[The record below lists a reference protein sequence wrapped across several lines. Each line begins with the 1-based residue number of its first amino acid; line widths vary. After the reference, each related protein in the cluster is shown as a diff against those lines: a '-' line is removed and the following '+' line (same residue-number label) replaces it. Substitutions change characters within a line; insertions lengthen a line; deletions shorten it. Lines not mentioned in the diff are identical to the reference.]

1 MEVLTLKVRAL
12 SASFRRPMDHN
23 YHRTFP
29 LPPPTT
35 IYGLIGAALGLSD
48 REMWD
53 KNSILAEINISVLS
67 SNKAGFAKDMWSI
80 KKIKNNRIAETSPY
94 FRELLFYPE
103 FLLIFGGKEEILSK
117 LEYGFENPE
126 YALSLGRED
135 ELIRIEKMKREKI
148 EGGKPVFFGTVL
160 PLDLRKAKYKPVL
173 EEGITMDPPVMDS
186 IPLDFKVDKKGARAP
201 GEKRVYS
208 FIPYNLKIIVE
219 EGLGNINSLDG
230 RNFVWLN
237 S

>member
-12 SASFRRPMDHN
+12 SSSFRRPLDHN

-53 KNSILAEINISVLS
+53 KDSILGEINISVLS

-80 KKIKNNRIAETSPY
+80 KKIKNHKIADTSPY

-103 FLLIFGGKEEILSK
+103 FVLIFGGKEEILSK
-117 LEYGFENPE
+117 LESAFENPE

-135 ELIRIEKMKREKI
+135 ELIRIEEMKRVET
-148 EGGKPVFFGTVL
+148 EAGEPMFFGTIL
-160 PLDLRKAKYKPVL
+160 PLNMRKTRYKPVL
-173 EEGITMDPPVMDS
+173 EEGITMDPVVMDS
-186 IPLDFKVDKKGARAP
+186 IPVDFEVNKKGARAP
-201 GEKRVYS
+201 GKKRVYS
-208 FIPYNLKIIVE
+208 FIPYNLKISVE
-219 EGLGNINSLDG
+219 EGLKNIHSLNG

>member
-1 MEVLTLKVRAL
+1 MEVLILKVKAL

-23 YHRTFP
+23 YQRTFP

-35 IYGLIGAALGLSD
+35 IYGVIGAALGLSD

-53 KNSILAEINISVLS
+53 KKSILGDVKISVLS
-67 SNKAGFAKDMWSI
+67 LNKAGFAKDMWSI
-80 KKIKNNRIAETSPY
+80 KKIKNNKISDTSPY

-103 FLLIFGGKEEILSK
+103 FLLIFGGDEKILSK
-117 LEYGFENPE
+117 LEIAFKNPK

-135 ELIRIEKMKREKI
+135 ELIRIEDMKRMEAKKG
-148 EGGKPVFFGTVL
+148 EPLFSGTIL
-160 PLDLRKAKYKPVL
+160 PLDLRMEKYKPVL
-173 EEGITMDPPVMDS
+173 EEGLSMDPPVMEA
-186 IPLDFKVDKKGARAP
+186 IPVEFKVDKKGVRAP
-201 GEKRVYS
+201 LAKRIYS
-208 FIPYNLKIIVE
+208 FIPYNLKIILE
-219 EGLGNINSLDG
+219 EELNCVYSVDG